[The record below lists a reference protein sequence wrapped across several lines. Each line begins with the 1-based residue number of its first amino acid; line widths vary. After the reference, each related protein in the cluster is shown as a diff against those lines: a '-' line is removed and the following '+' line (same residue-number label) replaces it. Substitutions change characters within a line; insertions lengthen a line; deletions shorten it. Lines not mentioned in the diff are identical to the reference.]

1 MEELHGGNLYE
12 YLTNLKTPLSI
23 SEIKIVMR
31 NILKG
36 LAYL

>member
-1 MEELHGGNLYE
+1 MEKLDGENLYE
-12 YLTNLKTPLSI
+12 YLTNLKAPLSI
-23 SEIKIVMR
+23 SEIKIIMR